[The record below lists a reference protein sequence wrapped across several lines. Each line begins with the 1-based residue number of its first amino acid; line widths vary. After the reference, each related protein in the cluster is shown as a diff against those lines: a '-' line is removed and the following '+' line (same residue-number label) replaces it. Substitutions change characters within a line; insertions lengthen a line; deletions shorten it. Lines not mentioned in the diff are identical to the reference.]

1 MKAILTTVALA
12 ILLGTSATQVQ
23 GAARTPS
30 PANSKGQ
37 APAIQKP
44 GADATAAGDIY
55 YYFTL
60 GHLQEQEFETNGN
73 SEVATQS
80 IASYQKALQLDPNS
94 AVIMARLA
102 EIYAESQRIR
112 DAVSEA
118 QLALKADPD
127 NVDAH
132 RLLARIYVQ
141 TLGDINGGDVQQ
153 ASVGKAVAEFQAILK
168 VVPDDVTSTLWLAR
182 LYRFQNKQPEAEKM
196 LRDLLHRDPDEGQ
209 ALEQLSQIL
218 IDEGRSQEAIDLLKQ
233 AAVDS
238 SSPDIYDLLG
248 DAYSQAKDFPSAED
262 AYHNAIEQDPDDPG
276 HRHGLADA
284 LVAESKYPE
293 AVEQYKKLTQLEPG
307 TADNYLRLAEL
318 YRHLAQFDN
327 AQASL
332 TQAKQLAP
340 GSLEVLYNEA
350 LLYEDQGRYD
360 DAVKVVNDAIAGTK
374 KQAGSSVNSGANSG
388 SNPSALTILY
398 DVLGRIYRKQENYP
412 AAIQTYEEMAKLGP
426 ESEKH
431 SQMLLIET
439 YRDSRDIDHAI
450 AEAKKALSESPKDQ
464 TLTVMIAML
473 YSEKPDPAQATQ
485 VLQTLLKGNSEDQ
498 EIYIDMAQAQQRGKK
513 YADAEQSAQKAE
525 EISQTPADKAA
536 AQFMLGAIYSSQ
548 KKFDLAEAQFKK
560 VIDADPNDA
569 SALNFYGYTLADRGI
584 RLDEAVSLIQ
594 RAVKQDPDNSA
605 YLDSLGWA
613 YYKQNKLAEAEE
625 YLQKAVNGQEHDPTM
640 LGHLGDVYLKL
651 GNNERAAD
659 LLERSLAEWQKALPA
674 DYEADKVNELDAQLK
689 VLKRRLAEKT
699 IPEAPKPQ

>member
-1 MKAILTTVALA
+1 MKVILSTVVLAVLFAISA
-12 ILLGTSATQVQ
+12 IPVQSAA
-23 GAARTPS
+23 GNA
-30 PANSKGQ
+30 
-37 APAIQKP
+37 APAKPMGQTPATQKP
-44 GADATAAGDIY
+44 GADATAAGDVY

-73 SEVATQS
+73 SEVAAQS

-112 DAVSEA
+112 DAVLEA
-118 QLALKADPD
+118 QAALKADPD

-153 ASVGKAVAEFQAILK
+153 ANVGKAVAEFQAILK
-168 VVPDDVTSTLWLAR
+168 VVPDDTTSILWLAR
-182 LYRFQNKQPEAEKM
+182 LYRFQNKQADAEKM

-238 SSPDIYDLLG
+238 SSPDVYDLLG
-248 DAYSQAKDFPSAED
+248 DAYSQAKDYPSAES
-262 AYHNAIEQDPDDPG
+262 AYRNAIEQDPDDPG

-318 YRHLAQFDN
+318 YRHLGQFDN

-374 KQAGSSVNSGANSG
+374 KQAGANAAAG
-388 SNPSALTILY
+388 PNPNALTILY

-412 AAIQTYEEMAKLGP
+412 AAIQTYQEMAKLGP

-431 SQMLLIET
+431 AQMLLIET

-450 AEAKKALSESPKDQ
+450 AEAKKALSESPKDEN
-464 TLTVMIAML
+464 LTVTVAML

-485 VLQTLLKGNSEDQ
+485 ILQTLLHGNSQDQ
-498 EIYIDMAQAQQRGKK
+498 QIYIDMAQVQQRGKK

-525 EISQTPADKAA
+525 ELAQTDADKAA
-536 AQFMLGAIYSSQ
+536 AQFMLGAIYSGE
-548 KKFDLAEAQFKK
+548 KKYDLAEAQFRK
-560 VIDADPNDA
+560 VIAANPNDA
-569 SALNFYGYTLADRGI
+569 SALNFFGYILADRGI

-594 RAVKQDPDNSA
+594 RAVKQEPDNSA

-659 LLERSLAEWQKALPA
+659 LFERSLAEWQKALPA

-699 IPEAPKPQ
+699 TPEAPKPQ

>member
-1 MKAILTTVALA
+1 MKAILTTAALA
-12 ILLGTSATQVQ
+12 ILMGTSAIVAQT
-23 GAARTPS
+23 ADSKPS
-30 PANSKGQ
+30 ASDPKGQ
-37 APAIQKP
+37 VPATQNL
-44 GADATAAGDIY
+44 AGDAAATGDVY

-73 SEVATQS
+73 SEIATQS

-112 DAVSEA
+112 DAVLEA
-118 QLALKADPD
+118 QAALKADPD

-153 ASVGKAVAEFQAILK
+153 ANVGKAVAEFQAILK

-182 LYRFQNKQPEAEKM
+182 LYRFQNKQAEAEKM

-218 IDEGRSQEAIDLLKQ
+218 IDEGRTQEAIDLLKQ

-248 DAYSQAKDFPSAED
+248 DAYAQSKDYADAESA
-262 AYHNAIEQDPDDPG
+262 YRNAIEQDPDDPG

-293 AVEQYKKLTQLEPG
+293 AVVQYKKLTELEPG
-307 TADNYLRLAEL
+307 TADNYLRLTEL
-318 YRHLAQFDN
+318 YRHLGQFDN

-332 TQAKQLAP
+332 EQAKQLEP
-340 GSLEVLYNEA
+340 GSLEVLYNQA

-374 KQAGSSVNSGANSG
+374 KQAGTGANSG
-388 SNPSALTILY
+388 PNPNALTILY

-412 AAIQTYEEMAKLGP
+412 AAIQTYQEMAKLGP

-431 SQMLLIET
+431 AQMLLIET
-439 YRDSRDIDHAI
+439 YRDSRNIDQAI
-450 AEAKKALSESPKDQ
+450 AEAKKALAESPKDQ
-464 TLTVMIAML
+464 SLTVTVAML

-485 VLQTLLKGNSEDQ
+485 ILQTLLQGNSEDQ
-498 EIYIDMAQAQQRGKK
+498 QIYIDMAQAQQRGKK

-525 EISQTPADKAA
+525 EISQTPADRAA
-536 AQFMLGAIYSSQ
+536 AQFMLGAIYSGE
-548 KKFDLAEAQFKK
+548 KKYDLAEAQFRK
-560 VIDADPNDA
+560 VIEADPNDA
-569 SALNFYGYTLADRGI
+569 TALNFFGYILADRGI
-584 RLDEAVSLIQ
+584 RLDEAISLIQ
-594 RAVKQDPDNSA
+594 RALKQDPGNSA

-625 YLQKAVNGQEHDPTM
+625 NLQKAVNGDQHDPTM

-659 LLERSLAEWQKALPA
+659 LFERSLAEWQKALPA
-674 DYEADKVNELDAQLK
+674 DYEADKVSELDAQLK
-689 VLKRRLAEKT
+689 VLKRHLAEKT
-699 IPEAPKPQ
+699 TPEAPKPQ